1 MKNIPRY
8 KDLPEFKEMDSRHG
22 WDVFGRDDQLGR
34 VNLMTAEAVVAAA
47 AEVKRGARFNLS
59 LPLTD
64 PEPSWSKNRK
74 NLKHVIFSANRNSQ
88 DDYVDSLYM
97 QRSTQWDS
105 LRHIRAREFG
115 FWGGRQDHQ
124 AGPGGPDLGI
134 EHWVRHG
141 MVSRGVVVD
150 VAGYQASIGQP
161 IDPRQGVPIT
171 VDMLQATLAHQKSPL
186 QSGDVMMLRTGYVD
200 AYLKASADERVHMSE
215 HHDCPGLH
223 AGHEMTEFLWD
234 SGIAAIAAD
243 NPAVEVV
250 PAAPDSGSAHR
261 RLIPLLGFA
270 LGEFFMLGEI
280 AEDCR
285 RDGRYTCMFV
295 AVPLHLPGAVGSP
308 GNAIAIK

>member
-1 MKNIPRY
+1 MCSSDLRQVHPCDFREVAHPIPEG
-8 KDLPEFKEMDSRHG
+8 D
-22 WDVFGRDDQLGR
+22 
-34 VNLMTAEAVVAAA
+34 
-47 AEVKRGARFNLS
+47 
-59 LPLTD
+59 
-64 PEPSWSKNRK
+64 
-74 NLKHVIFSANRNSQ
+74 
-88 DDYVDSLYM
+88 
-97 QRSTQWDS
+97 QRSQREREGLSEAGQDIGGQDGKKILPNRPFFDHAIRSQGQADRHVGS
-105 LRHIRAREFG
+105 LLYRGGNA
-115 FWGGRQDHQ
+115 GRQDHQ

-141 MVSRGVVVD
+141 MVGRGVVVD

-161 IDPRQGVPIT
+161 IDPRKGVPIT
-171 VDMLQATLAHQKSPL
+171 VEMLQATLAHQKSPL

-200 AYLKASADERVHMSE
+200 AYLKASPEERVHMSE

-234 SGIAAIAAD
+234 SGISAIAAD

-270 LGEFFMLGEI
+270 LGEFFMLGDI